1 MSYTIQFRNDTAANW
16 ATANTILAAGEAG
29 FDTTNLIL
37 KIGTGATAWSSL
49 QGISLPATAAAATPG
64 IISQF
69 AGSTA
74 PAGYLLCQGQEI
86 AISAYPDLHA
96 VLGTT
101 YGALTN
107 GSGGIG
113 TTHFRIP
120 NFQGRVPVGVGTAPS
135 GDGVALKSLATSG
148 GDETVVLTTAN
159 MAAHTHSGTT
169 GNQSADHTHSGT
181 TSGGSTS
188 HTHSVTVT
196 SIGGHQHNFS
206 AVQDRTLVLRGTGST
221 SVYQANVPASEDTT
235 FGGSHGHT
243 ASTGSASSDH
253 THTVTTGGV
262 SANHNHSFTTN
273 SGTGTGTAHN
283 NLQPYIVVNYII
295 KT

>member
-1 MSYTIQFRNDTAANW
+1 MSYLLQFRNDTAQAWNDANP
-16 ATANTILAAGEAG
+16 ILAAGEAG

-37 KIGTGATAWSSL
+37 KIGTGSTAWSSL

-86 AISAYPDLHA
+86 AISAHPALHA

-107 GSGGIG
+107 GSGGTG

-135 GDGVALKSLATSG
+135 GNGVALKSLATSG
-148 GDETVVLTTAN
+148 GDETVAITEAQMPSHN
-159 MAAHTHSGTT
+159 
-169 GNQSADHTHSGT
+169 HSGT
-181 TSGGSTS
+181 TSTNGSHSHVLEDSYLQGVPVGGGSTVFAGNRQYSGWGDTRYVQAAGDHS
-188 HTHSVTVT
+188 HT
-196 SIGGHQHNFS
+196 I
-206 AVQDRTLVLRGTGST
+206 
-221 SVYQANVPASEDTT
+221 
-235 FGGSHGHT
+235 
-243 ASTGSASSDH
+243 
-253 THTVTTGGV
+253 
-262 SANHNHSFTTN
+262 TTN
-273 SGTGTGTAHN
+273 SKGSGSAHN